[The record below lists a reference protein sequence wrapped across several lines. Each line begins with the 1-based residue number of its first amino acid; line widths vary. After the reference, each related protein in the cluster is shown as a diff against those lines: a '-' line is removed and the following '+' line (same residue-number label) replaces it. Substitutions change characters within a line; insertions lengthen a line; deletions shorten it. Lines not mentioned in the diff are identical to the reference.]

1 MRKVT
6 EQIMKR
12 LKFFTKNN
20 YGQTAIYPTAEIAK
34 QVQQLTGK
42 KTVNELNL
50 QALSELGFEI
60 TIDNGNYSKTIY

>member
-1 MRKVT
+1 
-6 EQIMKR
+6 MKR

-20 YGQTAIYPTAEIAK
+20 YGVTAIYPTVEIEKAI
-34 QVQQLTGK
+34 QRLTGK

-50 QALSELGFEI
+50 EALSELGFEI